1 MRKFERISREV
12 FLRDIPLGDYDE
24 LVLPKRSTKYSAGY
38 DFYSP
43 ISFTLNPG
51 ERKVIPTGIKVCMN
65 DNEFLA
71 IYVRSSLGFK
81 WDIRMCNQVGI
92 IDADYYVNSENE
104 GHIFVCLKN
113 EGNSAVTIN
122 KGDRFVQ
129 GIFTP
134 YLITVVLVV
143 QIKEKIIM
151 NNDKKFYISTAIAYT
166 SSKPHI
172 GNTYEIVLAD
182 AIARYKRLEGYDVYF
197 QTGTDEHGQ
206 KIEDKAREAGVS
218 PQEYVDKI
226 AGEIKSIWDLM
237 DTSYDRFVR
246 TTDKEHEEKVQ
257 RIFKKLYDQGD
268 IYKSEYKGLYC
279 TPCESL

>member
-71 IYVRSSLGFK
+71 IYIRSSLGFK

-134 YLITVVLVV
+134 YLITDDDTVTG
-143 QIKEKIIM
+143 IREGGIGSTNGGDD
-151 NNDKKFYISTAIAYT
+151 NN
-166 SSKPHI
+166 
-172 GNTYEIVLAD
+172 G
-182 AIARYKRLEGYDVYF
+182 
-197 QTGTDEHGQ
+197 
-206 KIEDKAREAGVS
+206 
-218 PQEYVDKI
+218 
-226 AGEIKSIWDLM
+226 
-237 DTSYDRFVR
+237 
-246 TTDKEHEEKVQ
+246 
-257 RIFKKLYDQGD
+257 
-268 IYKSEYKGLYC
+268 
-279 TPCESL
+279 

>member
-38 DFYSP
+38 DFYSS

-92 IDADYYVNSENE
+92 IDADYYGNSENE

-134 YLITVVLVV
+134 YLITDDDTVTG
-143 QIKEKIIM
+143 IREGGIGSTNGGDD
-151 NNDKKFYISTAIAYT
+151 NN
-166 SSKPHI
+166 
-172 GNTYEIVLAD
+172 G
-182 AIARYKRLEGYDVYF
+182 
-197 QTGTDEHGQ
+197 
-206 KIEDKAREAGVS
+206 
-218 PQEYVDKI
+218 
-226 AGEIKSIWDLM
+226 
-237 DTSYDRFVR
+237 
-246 TTDKEHEEKVQ
+246 
-257 RIFKKLYDQGD
+257 
-268 IYKSEYKGLYC
+268 
-279 TPCESL
+279 